1 MIEYFLSHY
10 VIGTIVIA
18 AFFVFCLIAVSVK
31 GAYKSDDFD
40 DQIRGDK

>member
-1 MIEYFLSHY
+1 MIEYLLSHY
-10 VIGTIVIA
+10 IIGTIVVA
-18 AFFVFCLIAVSVK
+18 AFIVFCSIAVSAK